1 MGKTYKI
8 VIVEDEEVLLDVLKK
23 KLIVEGYEVVTAM
36 DGEKGLS
43 TIRSEKPDLIL
54 LDIMLPK
61 MDGYQIMEAIKKDS
75 KTKTIPVVVIS
86 NSGQP
91 VEIKRLLDL
100 GANDYLVKAD
110 FSPEE
115 VMEKVKAILGQGNVG
130 DAAKNKTSSN
140 SKAVAASSRAKGGQV
155 GKGTKVLLIED
166 DKFLSEIC
174 ATKLN
179 REGFEVTLAIDGE
192 TGLRQAQQEIHDII
206 LLDIRL
212 PGMDGFQVL
221 EKLKSSNDPKVKNVP
236 VVIMSNFGQEDY
248 VSKAMSMGAVDYLVK
263 ASFTTDEI
271 VNKIT
276 AILKK

>member
-91 VEIKRLLDL
+91 VELDKAKKL
-100 GANDYLVKAD
+100 GAKDWLIKTEFDPNEVLAKVVKQ
-110 FSPEE
+110 
-115 VMEKVKAILGQGNVG
+115 I
-130 DAAKNKTSSN
+130 
-140 SKAVAASSRAKGGQV
+140 
-155 GKGTKVLLIED
+155 
-166 DKFLSEIC
+166 
-174 ATKLN
+174 
-179 REGFEVTLAIDGE
+179 GE
-192 TGLRQAQQEIHDII
+192 
-206 LLDIRL
+206 
-212 PGMDGFQVL
+212 
-221 EKLKSSNDPKVKNVP
+221 
-236 VVIMSNFGQEDY
+236 
-248 VSKAMSMGAVDYLVK
+248 
-263 ASFTTDEI
+263 
-271 VNKIT
+271 
-276 AILKK
+276 